1 MIGYLS
7 FKMKEVPLKTQ
18 LLIGIITFL
27 VFSYIIKLII
37 KNISSTN
44 DEGETLI
51 NLNKLGRRHR
61 SNKKKLKT

>member
-7 FKMKEVPLKTQ
+7 FKMIEIPLKTQ

-44 DEGETLI
+44 DEGDTLI

-61 SNKKKLKT
+61 SNEK

>member
-7 FKMKEVPLKTQ
+7 FKMIEVPLKTQ

-51 NLNKLGRRHR
+51 NLNKLSSRHR
-61 SNKKKLKT
+61 SNEN

>member
-1 MIGYLS
+1 MIGYIR
-7 FKMKEVPLKTQ
+7 FKIIEVPLKTQ

-27 VFSYIIKLII
+27 VFFYIIKLII

-61 SNKKKLKT
+61 SNEK

>member
-7 FKMKEVPLKTQ
+7 FKMIEVPLKTQ

-51 NLNKLGRRHR
+51 NLNKLGRRCR
-61 SNKKKLKT
+61 SNEK

>member
-7 FKMKEVPLKTQ
+7 FKMIEVPLKKQ

-51 NLNKLGRRHR
+51 NLNKLGSRHR
-61 SNKKKLKT
+61 SNEK

>member
-7 FKMKEVPLKTQ
+7 FKMIEVPLKTQ
-18 LLIGIITFL
+18 LLIVIITFL
-27 VFSYIIKLII
+27 VFFYIIKLII

-61 SNKKKLKT
+61 SNEK

>member
-7 FKMKEVPLKTQ
+7 FKMIEVPLKTQ

-27 VFSYIIKLII
+27 VFFFIIKLII

-51 NLNKLGRRHR
+51 NFNKLGRRHR
-61 SNKKKLKT
+61 SNKK

>member
-1 MIGYLS
+1 MTRYLS
-7 FKMKEVPLKTQ
+7 FKMIEVPLKTQ

-51 NLNKLGRRHR
+51 NLNKMGRRHR
-61 SNKKKLKT
+61 SKEK

>member
-1 MIGYLS
+1 MIGYLG
-7 FKMKEVPLKTQ
+7 FKMIEVPLKTQ

-37 KNISSTN
+37 KNSSSTN

-51 NLNKLGRRHR
+51 NLNKLGKRDR
-61 SNKKKLKT
+61 SNEK

>member
-7 FKMKEVPLKTQ
+7 FEMIEVPLKTQ

-61 SNKKKLKT
+61 SNEK

>member
-7 FKMKEVPLKTQ
+7 FKMIEVPLKTQ

-61 SNKKKLKT
+61 SNKK

>member
-1 MIGYLS
+1 MIGYLG
-7 FKMKEVPLKTQ
+7 FKMIEIPLKTQ

-51 NLNKLGRRHR
+51 NLNKLGKRDR
-61 SNKKKLKT
+61 SNEK

>member
-7 FKMKEVPLKTQ
+7 FKMIEVPLKTQ

-61 SNKKKLKT
+61 SNEK

>member
-7 FKMKEVPLKTQ
+7 FKMIEVPLKTQ

-27 VFSYIIKLII
+27 VFFFIIKLVI

-61 SNKKKLKT
+61 SNEK

>member
-7 FKMKEVPLKTQ
+7 FKMIEVPLKTQ

-27 VFSYIIKLII
+27 VFFYIIKLII

-51 NLNKLGRRHR
+51 NLNKLGRRIG
-61 SNKKKLKT
+61 SNKK

>member
-7 FKMKEVPLKTQ
+7 FKMIEVPLKTQ

-51 NLNKLGRRHR
+51 NLNKLGKRDR
-61 SNKKKLKT
+61 SNEK

>member
-7 FKMKEVPLKTQ
+7 FKMMEVPLKTQ

-51 NLNKLGRRHR
+51 NLNKLGRRIG
-61 SNKKKLKT
+61 SNKK

>member
-7 FKMKEVPLKTQ
+7 FKMIEVPLKTQ
-18 LLIGIITFL
+18 LLIGIINFL
-27 VFSYIIKLII
+27 VFSYMIKLII

-51 NLNKLGRRHR
+51 NLNKLGRRH
-61 SNKKKLKT
+61 

>member
-7 FKMKEVPLKTQ
+7 FKMIEVPLKTQ

-37 KNISSTN
+37 KNSSSTN

-51 NLNKLGRRHR
+51 NLNKLSRRHR
-61 SNKKKLKT
+61 SNEK

>member
-7 FKMKEVPLKTQ
+7 FEMIEVPLKTQ

-27 VFSYIIKLII
+27 VFFYIIKLII
-37 KNISSTN
+37 KNIGSTN

-51 NLNKLGRRHR
+51 ILNKLVRRHR
-61 SNKKKLKT
+61 SNEK

>member
-7 FKMKEVPLKTQ
+7 FKMIEVPLKTQ
-18 LLIGIITFL
+18 LLIGIINFL
-27 VFSYIIKLII
+27 VFSYMIKLII

-61 SNKKKLKT
+61 SNEK

>member
-7 FKMKEVPLKTQ
+7 FKMIEVPLKTQ
-18 LLIGIITFL
+18 LLIGVITFL

-61 SNKKKLKT
+61 SNEK

>member
-7 FKMKEVPLKTQ
+7 FKMIEVPLKTQ

-27 VFSYIIKLII
+27 VFYYIIKLII

-61 SNKKKLKT
+61 SIEK

>member
-7 FKMKEVPLKTQ
+7 FKMIEVPLKTQ

-44 DEGETLI
+44 DKG
-51 NLNKLGRRHR
+51 NLN
-61 SNKKKLKT
+61 

>member
-7 FKMKEVPLKTQ
+7 FEMIEVPLKTQ

-27 VFSYIIKLII
+27 VFFFIIKLII

-61 SNKKKLKT
+61 SNEK

>member
-7 FKMKEVPLKTQ
+7 FKMIEVSLKTQ

-27 VFSYIIKLII
+27 VFFFIIKLII

-61 SNKKKLKT
+61 SNEK

>member
-7 FKMKEVPLKTQ
+7 FKMIEVPLKTQ

-44 DEGETLI
+44 DEGDTLI
-51 NLNKLGRRHR
+51 NLNKLGRRHK
-61 SNKKKLKT
+61 SNEK

>member
-7 FKMKEVPLKTQ
+7 FKMIEVPLKTQ

-27 VFSYIIKLII
+27 VFFFIIKLII

-51 NLNKLGRRHR
+51 NLNKLGRRHK
-61 SNKKKLKT
+61 SNEK

>member
-7 FKMKEVPLKTQ
+7 FKMIEVPLKTQ

-27 VFSYIIKLII
+27 VFFFIIKLII

-61 SNKKKLKT
+61 SNKKLN

>member
-7 FKMKEVPLKTQ
+7 FKMIEVPLKTQ

-27 VFSYIIKLII
+27 VFFYIIKLII

-51 NLNKLGRRHR
+51 NLNKLGRRH
-61 SNKKKLKT
+61 

>member
-7 FKMKEVPLKTQ
+7 LEMIEVPLKTQ

-61 SNKKKLKT
+61 SNEK

>member
-7 FKMKEVPLKTQ
+7 FKMIEVPLKTQ

-44 DEGETLI
+44 DEGDTLI

-61 SNKKKLKT
+61 SNEK

>member
-1 MIGYLS
+1 MIGHLS
-7 FKMKEVPLKTQ
+7 FEMIEVPLKTQ

-37 KNISSTN
+37 KILALQMMK
-44 DEGETLI
+44 GETLI

-61 SNKKKLKT
+61 SNKK

>member
-1 MIGYLS
+1 MIGHLS
-7 FKMKEVPLKTQ
+7 FEMIEVPLKTQ

-51 NLNKLGRRHR
+51 NLNKLGRRH
-61 SNKKKLKT
+61 KTNEK

>member
-7 FKMKEVPLKTQ
+7 FKMIEVPLKTQ

-51 NLNKLGRRHR
+51 NLNKLSRRHR
-61 SNKKKLKT
+61 SNEK